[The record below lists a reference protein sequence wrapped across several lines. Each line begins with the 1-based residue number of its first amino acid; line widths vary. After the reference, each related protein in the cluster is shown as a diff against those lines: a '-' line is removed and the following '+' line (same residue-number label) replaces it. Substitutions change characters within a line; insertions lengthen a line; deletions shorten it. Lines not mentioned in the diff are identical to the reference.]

1 MTSPIRGTFQVQFT
15 AKSPFNRLEAV
26 LAVLPGS
33 TMTIVNPT
41 PKGYVVVFRFPW
53 EGRSDGDLAAAVDQY
68 SREVDGLVRH
78 SSVTFL
84 RQSFTFLQDDKP
96 APQPTNPD
104 ALVVRGVVVGANVD
118 GGPLDG
124 THLQIEKP
132 SSKYP
137 WRLHLTEGAQSG
149 RKAVWSLPLEG
160 VDRNVAGALLGTP
173 VRITIERDP
182 DAKFS

>member
-1 MTSPIRGTFQVQFT
+1 MTPPIRGTFQVQFT
-15 AKSPFNRLEAV
+15 AESPFNRMEAV
-26 LAVLPGS
+26 QAILPGS
-33 TMTIVNPT
+33 TVTIVSPS

-78 SSVTFL
+78 STVTF
-84 RQSFTFLQDDKP
+84 FQDDKSV
-96 APQPTNPD
+96 PQPTNPD

-118 GGPLDG
+118 GGPLDS

-132 SSKYP
+132 STKYP
-137 WRLHLTEGAQSG
+137 WRLHLTEGALSG
-149 RKAVWSLPLEG
+149 RKAVWDLPLEG